1 MAPGGGPIGLGFR
14 GSLERQ
20 VLGATPCWE
29 RSIRM
34 HRAYIMLAYTSHAFV
49 EEDLAYP
56 TIVVLMQDSHNLT
69 NLEFEL
75 IIHRRLELKLDTVD
89 SATRRVGDNSTRSS
103 TRKSCYR
110 YDRSHANLGLDL
122 GARSYRGID
131 VEASRS
137 GAGYRTALKLDR
149 WAQ

>member
-1 MAPGGGPIGLGFR
+1 MTRAR
-14 GSLERQ
+14 DSTR
-20 VLGATPCWE
+20 
-29 RSIRM
+29 RSILGTGRRS
-34 HRAYIMLAYTSHAFV
+34 HRSGLQRQLGKTSPRGNTLLRAVHTDA
-49 EEDLAYP
+49 ESP

-75 IIHRRLELKLDTVD
+75 IIHGRLELKLDTVD

-110 YDRSHANLGLDL
+110 YDRSHANLGLDF